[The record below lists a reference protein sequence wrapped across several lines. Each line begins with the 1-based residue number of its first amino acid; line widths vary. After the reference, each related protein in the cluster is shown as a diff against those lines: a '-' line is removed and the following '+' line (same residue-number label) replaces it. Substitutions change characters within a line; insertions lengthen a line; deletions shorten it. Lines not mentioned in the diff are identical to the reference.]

1 VAIAI
6 ANQKTVFTRR
16 RILGSACALAAS
28 VLRAQPSAGGIRY
41 REYSRCLPDY
51 LSDLAADAYTRR
63 NARIAS
69 LDSPA
74 AVHDYQ
80 TWARRTFQ
88 HLAGALPEP
97 TPLHLRTTGVLE
109 RDQYSFEKIV
119 YESRPGL
126 FVTAN
131 LYLPGNGAP
140 PYPGVLFQMG
150 HSANGKSYAPYQR
163 CCQGLVKLGYVVLA
177 FDPIGQGERTNYPT
191 PDGSLTRL
199 RSPTQEH
206 TVPGRQML
214 LVGETATGALLWDA
228 MRSLDVLASHPKVDP
243 SRLASTGQSGGGT
256 LTMILAALDDRLAA
270 AVVSSGNTENF
281 AASPFLAPGSS
292 DDAEQDLVGSGPLAF
307 DRWDLLWPIA
317 PKPLLVAVSAHD
329 FFGTYSPSYESSG
342 REEFGKLARAYS
354 TLGAADRLG
363 YFESPLPHALSY
375 PMRLALYNWLER
387 FLNHSDRAI
396 QEEPP
401 TRPEKDEALWCGP
414 TGNTLRDFGGRTP
427 FALIRERAR
436 DIRTPDHPTDLHAML
451 GMDPPAAAARLEIRG
466 TTQYRTCDVLAVE
479 VNTAKRI
486 WAPAWLFLPNRAWT
500 RLLLLIEPNGR
511 NAAWHEDELYDQLA
525 AAGIAVCAADVRG
538 VGDLEAQF
546 GPGAA
551 GYARSHQT
559 EENYAWASLILGH
572 SLLGQRTTD
581 IVALAQAL
589 VQRYPQAAVT
599 LAARDKMTVPA
610 LCAAAL
616 EPRIAKTYLARH
628 LVSWRSVAEVEDYSC
643 PLASLALDALR
654 AADLPGIARSIAPR
668 PVIVA
673 GAIDAAGRLLPRGTA
688 PYADYR
694 EQPAWDFDALS
705 RL

>member
-1 VAIAI
+1 
-6 ANQKTVFTRR
+6 
-16 RILGSACALAAS
+16 
-28 VLRAQPSAGGIRY
+28 
-41 REYSRCLPDY
+41 
-51 LSDLAADAYTRR
+51 
-63 NARIAS
+63 
-69 LDSPA
+69 
-74 AVHDYQ
+74 
-80 TWARRTFQ
+80 
-88 HLAGALPEP
+88 
-97 TPLHLRTTGVLE
+97 
-109 RDQYSFEKIV
+109 
-119 YESRPGL
+119 
-126 FVTAN
+126 
-131 LYLPGNGAP
+131 
-140 PYPGVLFQMG
+140 
-150 HSANGKSYAPYQR
+150 
-163 CCQGLVKLGYVVLA
+163 
-177 FDPIGQGERTNYPT
+177 
-191 PDGSLTRL
+191 
-199 RSPTQEH
+199 
-206 TVPGRQML
+206 
-214 LVGETATGALLWDA
+214 
-228 MRSLDVLASHPKVDP
+228 
-243 SRLASTGQSGGGT
+243 
-256 LTMILAALDDRLAA
+256 MILAAMDDRLAA
-270 AVVSSGNTENF
+270 AAVSSGNTENF

-317 PKPLLVAVSAHD
+317 PKPLLIAVSAHD

-375 PMRLALYNWLER
+375 PMRLAVYNWFER

-396 QEEPP
+396 REEPP

-414 TGNTLRDFGGRTP
+414 TGNTLRDFGGKSP

-436 DIRTPDHPTDLHAML
+436 EIRTPDQPADLRAML
-451 GMDPPAAAARLEIRG
+451 GMDPPAAAARLEVRG
-466 TTQYRTCDVLAVE
+466 TTQYRTCEVLAVE
-479 VNTAKRI
+479 VNTAKRV

-581 IVALAQAL
+581 IVALSQAL
-589 VQRYPQAAVT
+589 LQRYPQAAIA

-616 EPRIAKTYLARH
+616 QPRIAKTYLARH
-628 LVSWRSVAEVEDYSC
+628 LASWRSVAELEDYSC

-668 PVIVA
+668 PVTVA
-673 GAIDAAGRLLPRGTA
+673 GAIDAAGRLLPRGAA

-705 RL
+705 RFCFNGG